1 MLSFSPNLVS
11 FVNLALP
18 TVGDYLPGLGGVRFG
33 LLQNT
38 RLSTPVSTGI
48 IGMDRIVNKRSS
60 TSSLF
65 CFWYIHFLS
74 SLFFVVVF
82 FELLSTLPVF
92 CMFSAKLA
100 LSKKLN
106 IESIRSWT
114 GVFESVD

>member
-60 TSSLF
+60 TSSLI
-65 CFWYIHFLS
+65 CFWYIHLIVFCCC
-74 SLFFVVVF
+74 FFK
-82 FELLSTLPVF
+82 LLSTLPVF

-106 IESIRSWT
+106 IESIRTWT
-114 GVFESVD
+114 GVFESVN